1 MLAKIKNSS
10 YLCNVKTDVLAIR
23 VTFPREGKAL
33 SILPILKELLRQLFY
48 CMYLATKYLKNEAP
62 FIVSSLSIEMLFLPL

>member
-23 VTFPREGKAL
+23 VESREGKT
-33 SILPILKELLRQLFY
+33 SPPLPILKAAF
-48 CMYLATKYLKNEAP
+48 
-62 FIVSSLSIEMLFLPL
+62 